1 MATISASQVKE
12 LRDKT
17 GAGMMDCKKAL
28 NECNGDLEKAIKY
41 LREKGI
47 ADASKRSGRTTK
59 EGVVLSYIHPGN
71 KIGVLVE
78 INCETD
84 FVARNELFQTFAKDI
99 AMHIAASSPLCVTRE
114 EVPAHLIDA
123 EREVLRNQARESGKP
138 ESVWDKIVE
147 GRIEKYYSQVCLLE
161 QPFIKDMNITVEDY
175 LKETIGKIGEN
186 IVIRR
191 FNRYQLGEDL
201 DSKPEK

>member
-1 MATISASQVKE
+1 M
-12 LRDKT
+12 R
-17 GAGMMDCKKAL
+17 
-28 NECNGDLEKAIKY
+28 
-41 LREKGI
+41 
-47 ADASKRSGRTTK
+47 
-59 EGVVLSYIHPGN
+59 HP
-71 KIGVLVE
+71 
-78 INCETD
+78 
-84 FVARNELFQTFAKDI
+84 
-99 AMHIAASSPLCVTRE
+99 E

>member
-47 ADASKRSGRTTK
+47 ADASKRSGRATK

-84 FVARNELFQTFAKDI
+84 FVAR
-99 AMHIAASSPLCVTRE
+99 
-114 EVPAHLIDA
+114 
-123 EREVLRNQARESGKP
+123 
-138 ESVWDKIVE
+138 
-147 GRIEKYYSQVCLLE
+147 
-161 QPFIKDMNITVEDY
+161 
-175 LKETIGKIGEN
+175 
-186 IVIRR
+186 
-191 FNRYQLGEDL
+191 
-201 DSKPEK
+201 

>member
-47 ADASKRSGRTTK
+47 ADASKRSGRATK

-99 AMHIAASSPLCVTRE
+99 AMHIAASSPLCVTRRKSR
-114 EVPAHLIDA
+114 P
-123 EREVLRNQARESGKP
+123 
-138 ESVWDKIVE
+138 
-147 GRIEKYYSQVCLLE
+147 
-161 QPFIKDMNITVEDY
+161 T
-175 LKETIGKIGEN
+175 
-186 IVIRR
+186 
-191 FNRYQLGEDL
+191 
-201 DSKPEK
+201 

>member
-1 MATISASQVKE
+1 MVTISASQVKE
-12 LRDKT
+12 LREKT

-28 NECNGDLEKAIKY
+28 TENNGDLEKAIKY

-47 ADASKRSGRTTK
+47 ADASKRSGRVTK
-59 EGVVLSYIHPGN
+59 EGVVYSYIHPGH

-84 FVARNELFQTFAKDI
+84 FVARNEVFQSFAKDI
-99 AMHIAASSPLCVTRE
+99 AMHIAASSPLCVSRD
-114 EVPAHLIDA
+114 EVAPALVEA

-138 ESVWDKIVE
+138 EQVWDKIVE
-147 GRIEKYYSQVCLLE
+147 GRIEKFYAQVCLLE

-191 FNRYQLGEDL
+191 FSRYQLGEEL
-201 DSKPEK
+201 DSKSGK